1 MPTLKAPKLPTPLKL
16 PTPATP
22 DWKRAMETGAQFT
35 ELRRSQARSIAN
47 DLVAQGQIAR
57 DQVASAVEDLIDV
70 SRKRSD
76 GLRNVVRD
84 EVQRQLGTLGLATKR
99 DLAALERRM
108 LKATREATKSKK
120 AAPKKK
126 PASKKDAKPSKTRA
140 SGSDSKAG

>member
-1 MPTLKAPKLPTPLKL
+1 MPTLKAPKVLTPLKL

-22 DWKRAMETGAQFT
+22 DWKRAMETGMQFT
-35 ELRRSQARSIAN
+35 ELRRSQARTMAN

-57 DQVASAVEDLIDV
+57 EQVASAVEDLIDM

-84 EVQRQLGTLGLATKR
+84 EVQRQLGTLGFATKR

-108 LKATREATKSKK
+108 LKATREAKKKPTGSSKKSASKK
-120 AAPKKK
+120 AGTK
-126 PASKKDAKPSKTRA
+126 SAKS
-140 SGSDSKAG
+140 SNGSETKAG